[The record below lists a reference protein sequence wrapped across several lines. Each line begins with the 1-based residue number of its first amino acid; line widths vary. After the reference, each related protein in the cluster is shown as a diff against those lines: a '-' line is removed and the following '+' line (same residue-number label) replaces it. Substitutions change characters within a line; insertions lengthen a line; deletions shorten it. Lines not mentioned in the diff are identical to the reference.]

1 MSPTQ
6 ALHSPIFLTYLVLV
20 AGVLAFAGG
29 VIAFFQWGLHKPMR
43 SVWLTY
49 KGWLIMVPI
58 VTVAGLLGRWA
69 VIVGAA
75 LLSIFGFKEFARA
88 TGLYR
93 DWWMTGAVYL
103 AIVALA
109 AASAMN
115 DPFNGHPG
123 WFGLYMAMPVFAIN
137 LLVIIPVIRN
147 QPKGQLQ
154 GISLSILGFIY
165 IGWMF
170 GHLGFLANS
179 NNPYGYL
186 LFLVLATELNDVAA
200 FTFGKLFGHRPLR
213 SNISPRKTWGGAI
226 GAAVFSMGVPW
237 ALRFSFPNFS
247 TTQLLLTGLIV
258 GVGGQLGD
266 LSISVLKRDIGV
278 KDMGG
283 SIPGHGGVLDRID
296 SLIFVAPLFTHMV
309 HYFNGLR

>member
-20 AGVLAFAGG
+20 AGVLAYAGIA
-29 VIAFFQWGLHKPMR
+29 IAFFQWVLHKPMG

-58 VTVAGLLGRWA
+58 VTAAVLLGRWA

-93 DWWMTGAVYL
+93 DWWMTAAVYL

-109 AASAMN
+109 AASAIN
-115 DPFNGHPG
+115 DPFTGHPG

-154 GISLSILGFIY
+154 GIALSILGFIY

-200 FTFGKLFGHRPLR
+200 FTFGKLFGRQPLR

-226 GAAVFSMGVPW
+226 GAAAFSMAVPW
-237 ALRFSFPNFS
+237 ALRFSFPHFS
-247 TTQLLLTGLIV
+247 TRQLLLTGLIV

-266 LSISVLKRDIGV
+266 LSISVIKRDIGV

-283 SIPGHGGVLDRID
+283 SIPGHGGILDRID
-296 SLIFVAPLFTHMV
+296 SLIFVAPLFAHMV